1 MDKSIKETSCYS
13 PGDFP
18 EPLQAGHDGLVGGR
32 SRFKRP
38 NDLNR
43 EELRL
48 NINADSSMHQQEKSR
63 TLTNQSTCL
72 WEVLAN
78 PHDSHGKTRF

>member
-48 NINADSSMHQQEKSR
+48 NINADSSMHQQEYCR
-63 TLTNQSTCL
+63 H
-72 WEVLAN
+72 EVDERISETSETTSIVDGVAK
-78 PHDSHGKTRF
+78 PV